1 MRSVK
6 NERLPKWTER
16 KGTDKIYWLWAEGT
30 TYFKFGFTQQAIS
43 KRISNMQVS
52 CPHRIRFIAAGYGSR
67 EEEQLLHQFLAKFRI
82 VGEWFDLRAQER
94 LVKGLAGIFGCA
106 PTGG

>member
-1 MRSVK
+1 MINGS
-6 NERLPKWTER
+6 RLPKWTER

-30 TYFKFGFTQQAIS
+30 SCFKFGFTQQAVG

-67 EEEQLLHQFLAKFRI
+67 EDEQLLHRFLAKFRT
-82 VGEWFDLRAQER
+82 VGEWFDLHGQEE
-94 LVKGLAGIFGCA
+94 LVKGLADVFGCVRID
-106 PTGG
+106 G